1 MHPFPRALGGM
12 GFFVRNREA
21 NAMLPLDKL
30 AQISRRYRELEDM
43 LCRPEIVSDRVQFQ
57 KLSKERSE
65 IEPIA
70 GAHDRYVELAK
81 KIAEDEAALGDPEL
95 RELAELE
102 LPELKASRAAL
113 EDELRILLLPKDP
126 NDQRNTILEIRS
138 GEGGEEAA
146 LFAADLFKMYARYA
160 EAQGWKIEVMNLSEA
175 SAGGYKEV
183 IAMVT
188 GSAGKPVYSKLR
200 FEGGVHRV
208 QRVPATEAQG
218 RIHTSTATVAVLPE
232 ADEVDVHIDE
242 AKDLE
247 ISIAASGGPGGQG
260 VNTTNSAVQLLHKPT
275 GIIVKCQDER
285 SQIKN
290 KSKAL
295 KVLRARLME
304 IEREKQEA
312 ALAAERRGMVSTG
325 ERSMKVRTYN
335 YPQNR
340 VTDHRI
346 KLTLN
351 KLDRI
356 VGSGDLDELLGALV
370 QHRQAELL
378 RAGGLAEPASEPMSV
393 GGDDD

>member
-1 MHPFPRALGGM
+1 
-12 GFFVRNREA
+12 
-21 NAMLPLDKL
+21 MLPVEKL
-30 AQISRRYRELEDM
+30 GSIARRYHELEDM
-43 LCRPEIVSDRVQFQ
+43 LCRPEIVGDRQQFQ

-65 IEPIA
+65 IEGVTA
-70 GAHDRYVELAK
+70 AYERYDALLKDLATT
-81 KIAEDEAALGDPEL
+81 EAALSDPEL
-95 RELAELE
+95 RELAEAE
-102 LPELKASRAAL
+102 LPALQKKKTEL
-113 EDELRILLLPKDP
+113 EDEIRLLLIPTDP
-126 NDQRNTILEIRS
+126 NDAKNVILEIRA

-146 LFAADLFKMYARYA
+146 LFAADLFKMYTRYA
-160 EAQGWKIEVMNLSEA
+160 EQKAFRIEVMSLSEA
-175 SAGGYKEV
+175 SAGGYKELV
-183 IAMVT
+183 ALVT
-188 GSAGKPVYSKLR
+188 GRGVYSELR

-260 VNTTNSAVQLLHKPT
+260 VNTTNSAVQILHKPS

-290 KSKAL
+290 KAKAM
-295 KVLRARLME
+295 KILRSRLLD
-304 IEREKQEA
+304 IEREKADA
-312 ALAAERRGMVSTG
+312 AVAAERRGMVSTG

-356 VGSGDLDELLGALV
+356 VNGDLGELISAL
-370 QHRQAELL
+370 QAHRQAELL
-378 RAGGLAEPASEPMSV
+378 RAGGLDTSAPPLATGS
-393 GGDDD
+393 DDD

>member
-1 MHPFPRALGGM
+1 
-12 GFFVRNREA
+12 
-21 NAMLPLDKL
+21 MLPVDKL
-30 AQISRRYRELEDM
+30 GSIARRYRELEDM
-43 LCRPEIVSDRVQFQ
+43 LCRPEIVGDRNQFQ

-65 IEPIA
+65 IEPVANAFYQYDALTKDIQSS
-70 GAHDRYVELAK
+70 
-81 KIAEDEAALGDPEL
+81 EAALGDPEL
-95 RELAELE
+95 RELAEAE
-102 LPELKASRAAL
+102 LPELQEKKRTL
-113 EDELRILLLPKDP
+113 EDEIRLLLLPTDP
-126 NDQRNTILEIRS
+126 SDQKNVILEIRA

-146 LFAADLFKMYARYA
+146 LFAADLFKMYAKYA
-160 EAQGWKIEVMNLSEA
+160 ENRGWKLEVMSMSDA

-183 IAMVT
+183 IALVSGRPT
-188 GSAGKPVYSKLR
+188 DGKNGVYSQLR

-232 ADEVDVHIDE
+232 AEDVDVHIDE

-260 VNTTNSAVQLLHKPT
+260 VNTTNSAVQILHKPT
-275 GIIVKCQDER
+275 GMIVKCQDER

-290 KSKAL
+290 KAKAL
-295 KVLRARLME
+295 KVLRSRLLD
-304 IEREKQEA
+304 IELEKANA
-312 ALAAERRGMVSTG
+312 AVAAERRGMVSTG

-356 VGSGDLDELLGALV
+356 VAGDLSEIISAL
-370 QHRQAELL
+370 QSYRQAELL
-378 RAGGLAEPASEPMSV
+378 RAGGLDGDSRGAAAAFA
-393 GGDDD
+393 GDDDD

>member
-1 MHPFPRALGGM
+1 
-12 GFFVRNREA
+12 
-21 NAMLPLDKL
+21 MLPVEKL
-30 AQISRRYRELEDM
+30 GSIARRYRELEDM
-43 LCRPEIVSDRVQFQ
+43 LCRPEIVGDRNQFQ

-65 IEPIA
+65 IEPVANAYDQYDALIK
-70 GAHDRYVELAK
+70 DLQSS
-81 KIAEDEAALGDPEL
+81 EAALADPEL
-95 RELAELE
+95 RELAEAE
-102 LPELKASRAAL
+102 LPELQEKKRTL
-113 EDELRILLLPKDP
+113 EDQIRLLLLPTDP
-126 NDQRNTILEIRS
+126 NDQKNVILEIRA

-146 LFAADLFKMYARYA
+146 LFAADLFKMYAKWA
-160 EAQGWKIEVMNLSEA
+160 ETRGWKLEVMSLSEA

-183 IAMVT
+183 VALVSGRPT
-188 GSAGKPVYSKLR
+188 DGKNGVYSQLR

-232 ADEVDVHIDE
+232 AEDVDVHIDE

-260 VNTTNSAVQLLHKPT
+260 VNTTNSAVQIHHKPS

-290 KSKAL
+290 KAKAL
-295 KVLRARLME
+295 KILRSRLLD
-304 IEREKQEA
+304 IEREKADA
-312 ALAAERRGMVSTG
+312 AVAAERRGMVSTG

-356 VGSGDLDELLGALV
+356 VAGDLSEIISAL
-370 QHRQAELL
+370 QANRQAELL
-378 RAGGLAEPASEPMSV
+378 RAGGLDGGAPPVAS
-393 GGDDD
+393 GDDDD